1 MGRGLQGKSMIDV
14 NSASDPFDFDADPNP
29 DQDTYWNEMDPNP
42 SCEHF
47 CKIY

>member
-29 DQDTYWNEMDPNP
+29 DQGYVLEQNG
-42 SCEHF
+42 S
-47 CKIY
+47 KSKL